1 MVLESV
7 IYGLIA
13 AVGFGGADFLVAIVS
28 RKVGVLQTALAAS
41 ILATAISTPY
51 LPFAPGLDDLTL
63 LLWGELAGISVLGVL
78 VILALYKALQIGP
91 VAIVAPITAAYAAV
105 TVLLAV
111 VFVGEQ
117 LSGQQTA
124 AIAATIGGVTLASVN
139 LQEIRSGSSLVSK
152 GVMLGLVA
160 AAGLG
165 LLAFSTGVISRDIGW
180 FLPAYAMNLMTFGI
194 LSSAFIQKREWPW
207 KNLTKSIVSGAV
219 LIGILQTAA
228 LFAFSRGSEIGVISI
243 VSAASA
249 AAPLLPVIGGLL
261 ILRERLAINQAGGLV
276 LLMGGQVVLS
286 LSA

>member
-13 AVGFGGADFLVAIVS
+13 AVGFGGADFLVAIVA
-28 RKVGVLQTALAAS
+28 RKLGVLQTALAAS

-51 LPFAPGLDDLTL
+51 LPFAPGLDELTL

-78 VILALYKALQIGP
+78 VILSLYKALQIGP
-91 VAIVAPITAAYAAV
+91 VAIVSPITAAYAAV

-124 AIAATIGGVTLASVN
+124 AIVATIGGVTLASVD
-139 LQEIRSGSSLVSK
+139 LQEIRSGSSPVSK
-152 GVMLGLVA
+152 GVILGLVS

-165 LLAFSTGVISRDIGW
+165 LLSFSTGVISRDIGW
-180 FLPAYAMNLMTFGI
+180 FLPAYAMNLMAFGI
-194 LSSAFIQKREWPW
+194 LSTAFFLKREWPW
-207 KNLTKSIVSGAV
+207 KNITKSIVSGAV

-228 LFAFSRGSEIGVISI
+228 LFAFSRGSEVGVISI
-243 VSAASA
+243 VSAATA
-249 AAPLLPVIGGLL
+249 ASPLVPVIGGLL
-261 ILRERLAINQAGGLV
+261 ILRERLAINQAGGLI
-276 LLMGGQVVLS
+276 LLLGGLLVLS

>member
-13 AVGFGGADFLVAIVS
+13 AVGFGVADFLVAIVS
-28 RKVGVLQTALAAS
+28 RKLGVLQTALAAS

-51 LPFAPGLDDLTL
+51 LPFAPGLDELTPL
-63 LLWGELAGISVLGVL
+63 FWGELAGISVLGAL
-78 VILALYKALQIGP
+78 VILSLYKALQIGP
-91 VAIVAPITAAYAAV
+91 VAIVAPITAAHTAV

-111 VFVGEQ
+111 VFLGEQ

-124 AIAATIGGVTLASVN
+124 AIAATIGGVTFASVD

-152 GVMLGLVA
+152 GVILGLVS

-165 LLAFSTGVISRDIGW
+165 LFAYSTGVISRDIGW
-180 FLPAYAMNLMTFGI
+180 FLPAYAMNLMAFGI
-194 LSSAFIQKREWPW
+194 FSTVFFLKREWPW

-243 VSAASA
+243 VSAAA
-249 AAPLLPVIGGLL
+249 AATPLVPVIGGLL
-261 ILRERLAINQAGGLV
+261 ILRERLAINQAGGLIF
-276 LLMGGQVVLS
+276 LLAGLLVLS